1 MTAIVP
7 GVVFKP
13 LPAGGL
19 VYNSCEKLAFVG
31 RSKKIGDESRKG
43 RIFRYFDFLF
53 FFLFYKRNV
62 KSRIAMYV
70 FTLSILDIHEG
81 KCGGYINARLAELTC
96 SPIRLS

>member
-19 VYNSCEKLAFVG
+19 VYSSCEKLAFVG

-53 FFLFYKRNV
+53 FF
-62 KSRIAMYV
+62 
-70 FTLSILDIHEG
+70 IL
-81 KCGGYINARLAELTC
+81 
-96 SPIRLS
+96 

>member
-1 MTAIVP
+1 MSFLSRFQPGALFTIPVRNLRLSVVP
-7 GVVFKP
+7 R
-13 LPAGGL
+13 
-19 VYNSCEKLAFVG
+19 KLETNRG
-31 RSKKIGDESRKG
+31 KEE
-43 RIFRYFDFLF
+43 YFDTLISF
-53 FFLFYKRNV
+53 FSLFYKRNV